1 MSVAPSTLMTTGMV
15 FVHSSPVALC
25 PHIGWS
31 LETVLDQ
38 PVRLDWQA
46 QPLGRALMRAQFAW
60 GGEAGTGARLASA
73 MRGWGNVRFEI
84 TEDASPGC
92 DGSRWCHT
100 PSLGIHHTWLAAN
113 GDAVVNEDRLR
124 AVLRSSDGAALRE
137 ELDRALGTAWDAELD
152 PFRHAGDGMP
162 TRWLYRVG

>member
-25 PHIGWS
+25 PHIGWA
-31 LETVLDQ
+31 LETVLGQ
-38 PVRLDWQA
+38 PVRLDWQP
-46 QPLGRALMRAQFAW
+46 QPLGRSLMRAQFAW
-60 GGEAGTGARLASA
+60 GCEAGTGARLASG
-73 MRGWGNVRFEI
+73 MRGWESVRFEV

-92 DGSRWCHT
+92 DGSRWTHT

-124 AVLRSSDGAALRE
+124 AGLELLEHRTTPLLGHV
-137 ELDRALGTAWDAELD
+137 LDRLLAQ
-152 PFRHAGDGMP
+152 RGDRQGQH
-162 TRWLYRVG
+162 LLLLE

>member
-1 MSVAPSTLMTTGMV
+1 
-15 FVHSSPVALC
+15 
-25 PHIGWS
+25 
-31 LETVLDQ
+31 
-38 PVRLDWQA
+38 
-46 QPLGRALMRAQFAW
+46 MRTQFAW
-60 GGEAGTGARLASA
+60 GAEAGTGARLASA
-73 MRGWGNVRFEI
+73 MRGWENVRFEV

-92 DGSRWCHT
+92 DGSRWVHT

-124 AVLRSSDGAALRE
+124 ALLRKADGASLRDE
-137 ELDRALGTAWDAELD
+137 IDRALGTPWDAELD

>member
-15 FVHSSPVALC
+15 FVHSTPVALC
-25 PHIGWS
+25 PHIGWA
-31 LETVLDQ
+31 LDTVLGQ
-38 PVRLDWQA
+38 PIRLDWQP
-46 QPLGRALMRAQFAW
+46 QRLGRSLMRAQFAW
-60 GGEAGTGARLASA
+60 GGEAGTGARLASV
-73 MRGWGNVRFEI
+73 MRAWESVRFEV

-124 AVLRSSDGAALRE
+124 AVLRSADGPALRE

-152 PFRHAGDGMP
+152 PFRHAGDGAP
-162 TRWLYRVG
+162 TRWLYRVS